1 MVAAISGR
9 VLPGIRLGRRARL
22 LIHEKSF
29 LGIWS
34 LARKMEVSNKEKF
47 QMRDD
52 KVQCQCCG
60 KWMVPRPIFSRGIWS
75 NGWRVGGGRVI
86 GSICPFCLD
95 EDWDGVERVHRGVLF
110 KTVALAISV
119 FITYASIFI
128 FVVIVSLIEESLA
141 NSLFIEANKD
151 YISVSCVF
159 ASIFF
164 GYRSYK
170 WLVNTTRLPF

>member
-1 MVAAISGR
+1 
-9 VLPGIRLGRRARL
+9 
-22 LIHEKSF
+22 
-29 LGIWS
+29 
-34 LARKMEVSNKEKF
+34 
-47 QMRDD
+47 MRDD

-119 FITYASIFI
+119 FLGYV
-128 FVVIVSLIEESLA
+128 FVLISVIPVSFLDEQFAMKESKTWLFGAFVQILNHIVEQGDTLGDWVIQAGREAKRMQDVRFARLIHFPSVSLECSMQSE
-141 NSLFIEANKD
+141 FD
-151 YISVSCVF
+151 Q
-159 ASIFF
+159 
-164 GYRSYK
+164 G
-170 WLVNTTRLPF
+170 

>member
-1 MVAAISGR
+1 
-9 VLPGIRLGRRARL
+9 
-22 LIHEKSF
+22 
-29 LGIWS
+29 
-34 LARKMEVSNKEKF
+34 MEVSNKGKF

-119 FITYASIFI
+119 FLGYVYV
-128 FVVIVSLIEESLA
+128 FVSVILGHIINDFFEQQTSVKVYTDWLA
-141 NSLFIEANKD
+141 NILIVGAI
-151 YISVSCVF
+151 YL
-159 ASIFF
+159 
-164 GYRSYK
+164 GYRTYK
-170 WLVNTTRLPF
+170 WLVNTTKLPF